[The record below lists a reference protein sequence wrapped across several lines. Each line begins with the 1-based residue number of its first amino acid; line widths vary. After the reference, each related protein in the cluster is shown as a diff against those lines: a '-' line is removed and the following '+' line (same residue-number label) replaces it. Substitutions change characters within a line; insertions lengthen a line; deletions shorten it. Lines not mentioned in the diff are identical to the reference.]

1 MGRGS
6 KDTRMALTD
15 HQRGIITLLSQQ
27 RIERQESYLAGG
39 AALTVATASPRLSR
53 DIDLFHDT
61 QDALLSTWED
71 DRRIL
76 SSGGYDV
83 EVRRQYPTFVEAFV
97 RRSGSAVIVQW
108 AVDSAFRFFPLVR
121 DTSALPTLHPFDL
134 ATNKTLAL
142 IGRLEPRDWIDL
154 VDCHDRIQQLGFLCW
169 AACGKDPGTNPSL
182 IVNEAGRSARYTQV
196 EVDGLSFEGR
206 APDAAKLSTRWK
218 GMLAEARAIIAA
230 LPTEEVGTC
239 VLDSNG
245 KLFRGDRERLS
256 DALSGGRLRFH
267 RGTIRGSIPR
277 FLDS

>member
-1 MGRGS
+1 
-6 KDTRMALTD
+6 MALTD
-15 HQRGIITLLSQQ
+15 YQRGILALLADH

-39 AALTVATASPRLSR
+39 AALTVATASPRISQ

-61 QDALLSTWED
+61 QEALLSTWED

-76 SSGGYDV
+76 ADGGYGI
-83 EVRRQYPTFVEAFV
+83 EVKRQYPTFVEAFV
-97 RRSGSAVIVQW
+97 RKSGSAVIVQW

-121 DTSALPTLHPFDL
+121 EASALPSLHPFDL

-154 VDCHDRIQQLGFLCW
+154 LGCHDRIQPLGFLCW

-182 IVNEAGRSARYTQV
+182 IVSEAGRSGRYTQV

-206 APDAAKLSTRWK
+206 APVAAELSVRWK
-218 GMLAEARAIIAA
+218 TMLAEARRIVAA

-239 VLDSNG
+239 VLNTEG
-245 KLFRGDRERLS
+245 ELFRGNQELL
-256 DALSGGRLRFH
+256 AGAIAGGRLRFH
-267 RGTIRGSIPR
+267 RGAIRGSIPR
-277 FLDS
+277 FIDH